1 MRADRPTRSP
11 RRRWLE
17 GAMTDQADADA
28 LLVDRAKRGD
38 VSAFEMLVV
47 KYQRR
52 IERLVGRMVRDVD
65 LVQDIAQES
74 FIRAY
79 RALPQFRGES
89 AFYTWLYRI
98 AVNTAK
104 KALVDKKRDPLVLE
118 SALVSTDDGEEPSRV
133 ENELSDGETPEA
145 VLASKE
151 IAATVNAAID
161 ALSEDLRQA
170 IVLREI
176 EGLSYEEIADV
187 MNCPIGTVR
196 SRIFRAREA
205 IANRLRP
212 LLGTK
217 EGERW

>member
-1 MRADRPTRSP
+1 MS
-11 RRRWLE
+11 E
-17 GAMTDQADADA
+17 GDVDI
-28 LLVDRAKRGD
+28 LLVERAQRGD
-38 VSAFEMLVV
+38 VHAFEMLVV

-52 IERLVGRMVRDVD
+52 VERLIGRMVRDVD

-79 RALPQFRGES
+79 RALPQFRGEA

-104 KALVDKKRDPLVLE
+104 KALMDLKRDPLIFE
-118 SALVSTDDGEEPSRV
+118 SARSGNAEDGADETSRV

-145 VLASKE
+145 LLASKE
-151 IAATVNAAID
+151 IAAAVNAAIED
-161 ALSEDLRQA
+161 LSEDLRQA
-170 IVLREI
+170 ITLREI
-176 EGLSYEEIADV
+176 EGLSYDEIAEA

-205 IANRLRP
+205 IAARLRP
-212 LLGTK
+212 MLDTRN
-217 EGERW
+217 GERW